1 MKEILKCF
9 KIKDLIFI
17 IISIIFIFIQVKL
30 DIKLPEYTSELT
42 AVVSSGSVKMS
53 DITYNGGMMLALAI
67 ASMLASIICG
77 YFAAR
82 VAANYSMNL
91 RNKIFNKI
99 EDFSVAEVNKFS
111 TASLITRSTNDV
123 VQIQNLIAMG
133 LQILIKAPILA
144 VYAIRKISNTNVEL
158 TNATIVSVVMI
169 LVVISVILILSLPK
183 MKKIQVLTDRL
194 NDVTRENVTGVRVIR
209 AFNAEQHQEY
219 KFENVNNEVTKN
231 NIFIGVTTGFLM
243 PVMQM
248 IMNGLTV
255 VIYMIGATLMNEAVL
270 TERAIV
276 IGNMTAFSQYALQVI
291 MAFMMM
297 VAIFILLPRSIVSVK
312 RINEILNTKV
322 SIEDGSMKVNNISL
336 KGNIEFRDVS
346 FTYPE
351 AKSET
356 LKNISFKASRG
367 ETVAI
372 IGSTGSGKTSLVN
385 LISRFYDT
393 TYGSI
398 LINGVNVKDYCQKD
412 LRSKV
417 SVATQKATLFK
428 GDILQNITYGN
439 EANITLEKVNRAL
452 KISQSKEFVN
462 TLKDGVNSYVAQG
475 GSNFSGGQKQRLSI
489 ARAIYK
495 DSEILIFDD
504 SFSALDYKTDSLVRK
519 DIREYAKDATV
530 IIVAQRIGTIKNAD
544 KIILLDEGE
553 IMGIGKHEELLNS
566 CNVYREIALSQLSEE
581 EL

>member
-1 MKEILKCF
+1 MKELLKCF

-17 IISIIFIFIQVKL
+17 IISIAFIFIQVKL

-42 AVVSSGSVKMS
+42 AVVSSGSVQMS
-53 DITYNGGMMLALAI
+53 DITYNGGMMLILAI
-67 ASMLASIICG
+67 TSMGASIICG

-99 EDFSVAEVNKFS
+99 EDFSAAEVNKFS

-158 TNATIVSVVMI
+158 TNAIIISVVMI
-169 LVVISVILILSLPK
+169 LVVIAIIFMLSLPK
-183 MKKIQVLTDRL
+183 MKKIQALTDNL
-194 NDVTRENVTGVRVIR
+194 NDATRENVTGVRVIR
-209 AFNAEQHQEY
+209 AFNAEQYQED
-219 KFENVNNEVTKN
+219 KFENVNNEVTKS

-255 VIYMIGATLMNEAVL
+255 VIYMIGATLMNEAAI
-270 TERAIV
+270 TERATV

-297 VAIFILLPRSIVSVK
+297 VAIFILLPRGIVSVK
-312 RINEILNTKV
+312 RINEILNTEV
-322 SIEDGSMKVNNISL
+322 SIEDGSMKANNRNL
-336 KGNIEFRDVS
+336 KGDIEFRDVS
-346 FTYPE
+346 FTYPG

-356 LKNISFKASRG
+356 LKNISFKVLKG

-372 IGSTGSGKTSLVN
+372 IGSTGSGKSSLVN
-385 LISRFYDT
+385 LISRFYDAT
-393 TYGSI
+393 HGSI
-398 LINGVNVKDYCQKD
+398 LINGVSVKDYCQGD

-417 SVATQKATLFK
+417 SVATQKAALFK
-428 GDILQNITYGN
+428 GNILQNITYGN
-439 EANITLEKVNRAL
+439 EEDITLEKVNRAL
-452 KISQSKEFVN
+452 KISQSEEFVN
-462 TLKDGVNSYVAQG
+462 NLKDGVNSYVAQG

-504 SFSALDYKTDSLVRK
+504 SFSALDYKTDKLVRK
-519 DIREYAKDATV
+519 SIREDAKDTTV

-544 KIILLDEGE
+544 KIIVLDEGK
-553 IMGIGKHEELLNS
+553 IIGFGKHEELLNS